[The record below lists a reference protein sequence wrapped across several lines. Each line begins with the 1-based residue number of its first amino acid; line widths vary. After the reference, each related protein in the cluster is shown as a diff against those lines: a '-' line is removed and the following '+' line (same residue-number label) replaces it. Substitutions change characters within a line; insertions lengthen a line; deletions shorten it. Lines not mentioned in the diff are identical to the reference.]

1 MKLAD
6 LKKSLFIW
14 CVGGLI
20 YGGIEILWRGYTHWS
35 MIVLA
40 AVISIPLD
48 AFNEHI
54 RWDWPLL
61 KQALVG
67 GTVITLAEMAAGL
80 ILNVWLGL
88 GIWDYSQLWG
98 NLMGQICPQ
107 YWAAWVLLSGVAIVI
122 FDWLRYLLFH
132 EERPK
137 YQLI

>member
-1 MKLAD
+1 M
-6 LKKSLFIW
+6 LKRSFLIW

-20 YGGIEILWRGYTHWS
+20 YGGIEILWRGYTHWT
-35 MIVLA
+35 MILLA

-48 AFNEHI
+48 AFNESI
-54 RWDWPLL
+54 GWDWPLL

-80 ILNVWLGL
+80 VLNVWLGL
-88 GIWDYSQLWG
+88 HIWDYSQMWG
-98 NLMGQICPQ
+98 NLLGQICPQ
-107 YWAAWVLLSGVAIVI
+107 YWAAWVLLAGVAIVV

-137 YQLI
+137 YRLI